1 MSYKLFLDDYRTPN
15 DTYKYTHKKMYLET
29 DWIIV
34 RSYDEFIKYIKN
46 NGVPKIISFD
56 HDLGDEHYELH
67 LNGDDINYDNYT
79 EKTGY
84 DCAKWLIN
92 YILDEE
98 KSPPQYIYIHSMN
111 PAGSDNIKKIFENF
125 YKHYYN

>member
-1 MSYKLFLDDYRTPN
+1 MKIFLDDERNPN
-15 DTYKYTHKKMYLET
+15 DWKNY
-29 DWIIV
+29 DNSWIV
-34 RSYDEFIKYIKN
+34 VKSCDEFKKTVLDAFHNVEEIE
-46 NGVPKIISFD
+46 VISFD
-56 HDLGDEHYELH
+56 NDLGENEP
-67 LNGDDINYDNYT
+67 
-79 EKTGY
+79 EGY